1 MGVGPIRMVIRDRSL
16 NCPFM
21 RTQSIDI
28 CVSQGIGLA
37 GTRSQVYDHTEASS
51 TLGQGE
57 YPYEDYD
64 EDAVTEDSEE
74 MMSDDGDDS
83 GSLTSV
89 D

>member
-1 MGVGPIRMVIRDRSL
+1 
-16 NCPFM
+16 
-21 RTQSIDI
+21 
-28 CVSQGIGLA
+28 
-37 GTRSQVYDHTEASS
+37 VYDHTEASS